1 VPRKGRETRPIY
13 LVIGVLAIAM
23 LFVVSEGGG
32 DFLAVL
38 VGIGV
43 GIGVVAIL
51 ERHQRRYRDAKFRRE
66 Q

>member
-1 VPRKGRETRPIY
+1 M
-13 LVIGVLAIAM
+13 IGVLAIAM